1 VSLAV
6 LTAVA
11 DPAWESALVA
21 ELGTDDA
28 VRVVRRCVDLA
39 DLLSAATA
47 GVGRAVILSG
57 RLRRLD
63 REALSRLAAAGVAVV
78 GLVASDDT
86 DGENS
91 LRRLGVTHV
100 VAPGAARAEISA
112 AVRAAVEALAAPVRA
127 ASSYGWSGAPASV
140 EAESTHQ
147 NAAPG
152 AIATTGTG
160 RIVAVWG
167 PTGAPGRSTIAVNL
181 AAELAALGRTSLL
194 VDADSYGGSA
204 AVLLGILDEGSGLV
218 AACRAANQGRLDV
231 AGLAS
236 IALEVRPGMRV
247 LTGITR
253 AERWLELRPSALEA
267 VLDLARGVAH
277 ITVVDC
283 GFCLEQ
289 DEELAYDTTAPRRN
303 GAALATLASADE
315 VVAVGAADP
324 VGLTRYVRGYPHLSA
339 LRAGRPTVT
348 VINRYRRI
356 VTGPRDP
363 RGAVGDALARFAG
376 IGDPHWVPDDPP
388 SLDSA
393 VAAGRAL
400 IEIAPGSAA
409 RQAIRSLALRLV
421 GEAPAPVLGLR
432 RAPRMMIRRTAL
444 RRTVSP

>member
-1 VSLAV
+1 MSLPV

-11 DPAWESALVA
+11 DPAWESGLVT
-21 ELGTDDA
+21 ELGSDDA

-47 GVGRAVILSG
+47 GVGRVVILSG

-78 GLVASDDT
+78 GLVAADDS
-86 DGENS
+86 DGEER
-91 LRRLGVTHV
+91 LRRLGVAHI

-112 AVRAAVEALAAPVRA
+112 AVRAAVEGLAAPVDP
-127 ASSYGWSGAPASV
+127 ASSYGWSGTAASV
-140 EAESTHQ
+140 EAESPHRDVT
-147 NAAPG
+147 AEVTAR
-152 AIATTGTG
+152 TGTG

-204 AVLLGILDEGSGLV
+204 AVLLGILDEASGLV

-231 AGLAS
+231 PGLAS
-236 IALEVRPGMRV
+236 LALEVRPGMRV

-253 AERWLELRPSALEA
+253 AERWLELRPSSLDV
-267 VLDLARGVAH
+267 VLDRARGLADV
-277 ITVVDC
+277 TVVDC

-303 GAALATLASADE
+303 GATLATLASADD

-324 VGLTRYVRGYPHLSA
+324 VGLTRYVRGYPQLSA
-339 LRAGRPTVT
+339 LRAGRPAVT
-348 VINRYRRI
+348 VINRYRRTI
-356 VTGPRDP
+356 TGPRDP
-363 RGAVGDALARFAG
+363 RGAVGEALARFAG
-376 IGDPHWVPDDPP
+376 IVDPHWVPDDAA

-393 VAAGRAL
+393 VGAGRAL
-400 IEIAPGSAA
+400 IEVAPGSAA
-409 RQAIRSLALRLV
+409 RQAIQALARRLA
-421 GEAPAPVLGLR
+421 GEAPAPALSLR
-432 RAPRMMIRRTAL
+432 RAPRLMIRRVAQ